1 MNQDNICHN
10 LQNHLEQI
18 VRQRD
23 PYFAMGGHF
32 YVREYIRQEFAK
44 FGTVQTHNFN
54 VRGKCHQNLILH
66 LETNSHTSNKPPILI
81 GAHYDTVPGSPGA
94 DDNGTGIAV
103 LLELAKYFSA
113 VAAEFPLRFVA
124 FDMEEYGLL
133 GSQAYAALLQQEQQP
148 LRLMISLEMLGYC
161 DARPNTQRYPPGLKY
176 FYPNRGN
183 FIALIGNLKAIPD
196 LMAFSRNFRQI
207 NAPCEWL
214 PVGLWGYVVPDT
226 RRSDHAPFW
235 DRGYRAIMVTDT
247 ANLRNP
253 NYHSSRDTL
262 ETLDLEFLSRVCL
275 GLKQA
280 IKGCKN

>member
-1 MNQDNICHN
+1 
-10 LQNHLEQI
+10 
-18 VRQRD
+18 
-23 PYFAMGGHF
+23 
-32 YVREYIRQEFAK
+32 
-44 FGTVQTHNFN
+44 
-54 VRGKCHQNLILH
+54 
-66 LETNSHTSNKPPILI
+66 
-81 GAHYDTVPGSPGA
+81 
-94 DDNGTGIAV
+94 
-103 LLELAKYFSA
+103 
-113 VAAEFPLRFVA
+113 
-124 FDMEEYGLL
+124 
-133 GSQAYAALLQQEQQP
+133 
-148 LRLMISLEMLGYC
+148 MISLEMLGYC

-183 FIALIGNLKAIPD
+183 FIALIGNLRAIPD
-196 LMAFSRNFRQI
+196 LMAFSRNFRQA
-207 NAPCEWL
+207 NTPCEWL

-280 IKGCKN
+280 IKSCKN